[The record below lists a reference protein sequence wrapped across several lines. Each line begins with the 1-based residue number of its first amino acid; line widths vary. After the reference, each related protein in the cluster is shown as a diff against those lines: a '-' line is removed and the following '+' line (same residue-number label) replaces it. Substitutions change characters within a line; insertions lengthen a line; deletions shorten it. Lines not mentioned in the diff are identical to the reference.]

1 VPPGQGLSY
10 IMANLGLSLWPA
22 ALKLSLAVECH
33 SVTGTMKFTGSGEVS
48 SINDMKMM
56 IKENLQICRDL
67 RVMVTVQQSFS
78 DTDCALAAPG
88 RGPAGH

>member
-1 VPPGQGLSY
+1 
-10 IMANLGLSLWPA
+10 M
-22 ALKLSLAVECH
+22 ALKLSLAECH
-33 SVTGTMKFTGSGEVS
+33 SVTGTRKFTGSGEVS

-56 IKENLQICRDL
+56 IKDNLQICRDL

-78 DTDCALAAPG
+78 DSDADCAMAAPG